1 MAGAQQPALPVV
13 GYLGNAS
20 PDATA
25 QLVVAFRKGL
35 SETGHVEGQNVAIE
49 FRWTHNDDNRLPEL
63 AADLVRRRVAVIA
76 APGSVGAAL
85 AAKAATATIPIVFS
99 GGEPVQYGLVA
110 SLSRPG
116 GNVTGINSM
125 NSELTAK
132 RLGLLRDLLP
142 RAARFAVL
150 VNANNPSS
158 EAMIVDARAAA
169 AAIGRQI
176 EILTASTNGDID
188 AAFASLKQKQVEALL
203 VAPDPLFVSRRV
215 QIQSLAMRHA
225 VPAIFSHR
233 EAAEVGGLMSY
244 GSSLI
249 DLFRQTGIY
258 VGRVLK
264 GEKPADLPVMRA
276 TRFEFVINMQTARI
290 LGIEVPATL
299 LATADEV
306 IE

>member
-1 MAGAQQPALPVV
+1 
-13 GYLGNAS
+13 
-20 PDATA
+20 
-25 QLVVAFRKGL
+25 
-35 SETGHVEGQNVAIE
+35 
-49 FRWTHNDDNRLPEL
+49 
-63 AADLVRRRVAVIA
+63 
-76 APGSVGAAL
+76 
-85 AAKAATATIPIVFS
+85 
-99 GGEPVQYGLVA
+99 
-110 SLSRPG
+110 
-116 GNVTGINSM
+116 M

-132 RLGLLRDLLP
+132 RLGLLHELLP

-150 VNANNPSS
+150 VNANNPTS
-158 EAMIVDARAAA
+158 EAMIVDARAA

-203 VAPDPLFVSRRV
+203 VAPDPLFVNRRV
-215 QIQSLAMRHA
+215 QLQSLAMRHA
-225 VPAIFSHR
+225 VPAIFSGR
-233 EAAEVGGLMSY
+233 ESAEAGGLMSY

-276 TRFEFVINMQTARI
+276 TRFEFVINLHTARL
-290 LGIEVPATL
+290 LGIEVPPTL
-299 LATADEV
+299 LAIADEV

>member
-1 MAGAQQPALPVV
+1 M
-13 GYLGNAS
+13 
-20 PDATA
+20 
-25 QLVVAFRKGL
+25 
-35 SETGHVEGQNVAIE
+35 
-49 FRWTHNDDNRLPEL
+49 
-63 AADLVRRRVAVIA
+63 AVIA
-76 APGSVGAAL
+76 APGSIGAAL

-132 RLGLLRDLLP
+132 RLGLLHELLP

-203 VAPDPLFVSRRV
+203 VAPDPVFTNRRV
-215 QIQSLAMRHA
+215 QLQSLAMRHA

-233 EAAEVGGLMSY
+233 ESAEAGGLMSY

-299 LATADEV
+299 LALADEV